1 MKTKYF
7 ISIIL
12 SFITVGLIILIGAVL
27 AQETTSGANIQYPVE
42 ELSGCKNETDCRSYC
57 DKPANLSACLDFAEK
72 NNLMSEEEIRIAKNF
87 VAAGAKGPGGCNGKE
102 ECEAFCDDIANI
114 DECVSFAEKNNLMP
128 PEELEEAKK
137 VKAAIKRG
145 VKPPPCGNKKACD
158 VYCEES
164 EHMEECVTFGIEA
177 GFIQGKELEDV
188 QKMLSAVKR
197 GIKPPPCRGKEACD
211 EYCSSP
217 DNMEVCMNF
226 AVEAGFMPEEEKANS
241 QKMLQAIKKG
251 AKPPKCRG
259 KEECDTYCSQDD
271 HFEEC
276 FQFAEAAG
284 FMSPEEAAMARKT
297 KGKGPGDCRGKE
309 ECETFCNNP
318 DNQETCFNFA
328 KENGMIPEEDLKRM
342 EEGKQQFRET
352 MTQMPQETADCLKSS
367 VGEET
372 FEKFK
377 SGTAMPSREIGD
389 KMRECFE
396 KNMGPGPGPGP
407 DGQGRPGPDGTMPQ
421 QAGPGGCKNPEECK
435 AYCESNPDQCQKFQ
449 PGPGEINP
457 GGQMMPQQ
465 AGPGGCKGPEECK
478 VYCESNPDECKNF
491 SDSNRQENL
500 RGPAGVEGE
509 FKEQFKEQFEKE
521 FERQVEK
528 KYNCSSPE
536 ECQQLQNRLAPQII
550 PRECEGENCL
560 QKTLLPGE
568 QLPQNFQAQPIEQQP
583 QQLQQPAPSETLPP
597 LPSTDTQIP
606 PPADIQTSPPPPAD
620 TQSPPPV
627 SAAAP
632 KSLLGSILNFFL
644 SLFNR

>member
-435 AYCESNPDQCQKFQ
+435 AYCESNPDKCQKFQ
-449 PGPGEINP
+449 PGLGEINP
-457 GGQMMPQQ
+457 AGRMMPQQ

-620 TQSPPPV
+620 TQPPPPV